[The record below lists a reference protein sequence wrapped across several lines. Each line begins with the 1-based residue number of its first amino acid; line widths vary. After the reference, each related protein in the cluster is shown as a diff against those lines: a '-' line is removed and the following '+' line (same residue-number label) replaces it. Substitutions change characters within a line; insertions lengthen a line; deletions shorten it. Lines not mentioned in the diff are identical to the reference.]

1 MSVKHV
7 LDLPRV
13 SFRTG
18 GNNWDPRAPNLFAEH
33 PTWQL
38 SAVTTHA
45 GFAVQRIFSRC
56 RRVLPCL
63 DYEAVQ
69 AVQQLAVRAR
79 APLAGA
85 VGAFQGHGQPP
96 ALPRPCRSRMA
107 AQRPHPAPSTGT
119 WLSPAGAVLAF
130 FFFPPLSQGI
140 CRAFVSCQT
149 MRWEIWR
156 KGRQR
161 LD

>member
-7 LDLPRV
+7 LDLPWV
-13 SFRTG
+13 SFRTA
-18 GNNWDPRAPNLFAEH
+18 GNNWDPRALNLFAEH

-38 SAVTTHA
+38 SPVTTH
-45 GFAVQRIFSRC
+45 AVQRIFSRC

-69 AVQQLAVRAR
+69 AVQQLAVRAW

-96 ALPRPCRSRMA
+96 ALPQPCRSLVA
-107 AQRPHPAPSTGT
+107 APAPCTQH
-119 WLSPAGAVLAF
+119 PAGAVLTF
-130 FFFPPLSQGI
+130 FFFFFFPPPLSQGI
-140 CRAFVSCQT
+140 CRAFVHCQT

-156 KGRQR
+156 KDRQR